1 MKTDPRV
8 KLFALL
14 LLTTLALIFDS
25 LWWQFGL
32 LLAVMI
38 LAAFWGKGLAG
49 FFRSARGFLGLVLA
63 VALLQCL
70 FTRSGQPLLDIG
82 GFTLVYRDGAAAG
95 LSAALRFLTVIC
107 AAAMLSGE
115 SSRRMIAGL
124 SGMGLPYTLVFMLMT
139 ALRFLPLFRSS
150 FQDAVTSVQLRGVD
164 LRSVPWRKRM
174 GFYGSLLLPVLAEAI
189 ERARELAVSME
200 ARGFGAY
207 DSRSNYYQLK
217 MSPRDWLLV
226 ALLAAG
232 FILALVFYF
241 KLK

>member
-8 KLFALL
+8 KLLAML
-14 LLTTLALIFDS
+14 LLTTLGLIFNS
-25 LWWQFGL
+25 LLWQFLL
-32 LLAVMI
+32 LLAVMV
-38 LAAFWGKGLAG
+38 LAAFWGKGLTG

-63 VALLQCL
+63 VVLLQCI
-70 FTRSGQPLLDIG
+70 FTRSGQPLFEIG

-107 AAAMLSGE
+107 SAAMLSGE
-115 SSRRMIAGL
+115 TSRRMISGL
-124 SGMGLPYTLVFMLMT
+124 SGLGLPYTLIFMLMT

-217 MSPRDWLLV
+217 FTLLNT
-226 ALLAAG
+226 
-232 FILALVFYF
+232 
-241 KLK
+241 